1 VNLRR
6 PTKLQYA
13 AVPACIALYAALCHY
28 TNSAAAA
35 PGLGAAL
42 ALGPVSAIAAILVWR
57 RTRPLIA
64 LSLLVS
70 ASLLVYAAW
79 PVLEKNFS
87 LGYLM
92 QDCGLYGL
100 LCATFGRSLLAGSVP
115 LCTLLADKVHGPLS
129 PAEQR
134 YTRRVTAAWTLF
146 FALIAL
152 LTLIL
157 FFSVPLRIWSFY
169 SNFCTLPL
177 VLLMFVAEYAVRR
190 RVLPQT
196 RRAGLLATMRVYFA
210 GSS

>member
-6 PTKLQYA
+6 STKLQYA

-28 TNSAAAA
+28 TNSAAQA

-42 ALGPVSAIAAILVWR
+42 ALAPVIALAAILAWR
-57 RTRPLIA
+57 RTRPLVA
-64 LSLLVS
+64 LSLLAS
-70 ASLLVYAAW
+70 AGLLVYAAW

-92 QDCGLYGL
+92 KDCGLYGL
-100 LCATFGRSLLAGSVP
+100 LCATFGRSLLAGSTP

-129 PAEQR
+129 PPELR

-146 FALIAL
+146 FGLIAL
-152 LTLIL
+152 LTLVL
-157 FFSVPLRIWSFY
+157 FFTVPLRIWSFF
-169 SNFCTLPL
+169 SNFCALPL

-196 RRAGLLATMRVYFA
+196 TRAGLLATMRVYFA